1 MHIHLYLDNN
11 YCLWFTEIL
20 GALSYSASEHMVA
33 TDPVD
38 SQATISH
45 VLSDNTTFGAS
56 HDVVPPSVE
65 SESSSHEN
73 TSLPEP
79 TQGNYL
85 HCYTCMYVC
94 KYVATYVV
102 SIYVHRLL
110 LKAS

>member
-20 GALSYSASEHMVA
+20 GGLSYSASEHMVA

-38 SQATISH
+38 SQTTTSH

-56 HDVVPPSVE
+56 HDVETAPPSVE
-65 SESSSHEN
+65 SESTSHEN

-79 TQGNYL
+79 TQGNHL
-85 HCYTCMYVC
+85 HCYTCTYVC
-94 KYVATYVV
+94 TYVV